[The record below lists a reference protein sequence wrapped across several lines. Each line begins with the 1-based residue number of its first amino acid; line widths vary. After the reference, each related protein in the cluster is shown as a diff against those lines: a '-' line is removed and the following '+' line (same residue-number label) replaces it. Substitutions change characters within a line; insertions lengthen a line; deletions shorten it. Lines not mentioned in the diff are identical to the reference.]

1 MKPLGGGVA
10 AFSSLPCDQKWDVA
24 IDGSSRQEGIWG
36 KGWEGAAVSK
46 GRASCDLQEKER
58 KLE

>member
-10 AFSSLPCDQKWDVA
+10 AFSSLPCDQKWDVV

-36 KGWEGAAVSK
+36 KGVGGGCSFQRKSK
-46 GRASCDLQEKER
+46 L
-58 KLE
+58 